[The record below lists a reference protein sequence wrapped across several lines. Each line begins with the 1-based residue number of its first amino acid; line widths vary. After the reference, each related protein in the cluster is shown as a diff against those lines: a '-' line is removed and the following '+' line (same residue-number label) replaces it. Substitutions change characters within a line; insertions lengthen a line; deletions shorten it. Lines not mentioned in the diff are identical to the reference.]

1 MSKLS
6 DGFILRAVWHAV
18 LKQLPL
24 RVTHNYFGDGK
35 VVGLCNNDW
44 FWLRS
49 STQVC
54 TTGRRHS
61 LGLPLSVSQSMNRIK
76 RLAEN
81 GRLEREKMTGG
92 AFYFWLPDTLNKPAF
107 ERCLELMGAEG
118 LTDKATNIT
127 NYDEIVDRVRAKLM
141 HEFGGINLKQ
151 ESAQ

>member
-6 DGFILRAVWHAV
+6 DGFILRAIWHAV

-35 VVGLCNNDW
+35 VVGLCKNDW

-49 STQVC
+49 SMQVC

-61 LGLPLSVSQSMNRIK
+61 LGLPLSDSQSMNRIK

-81 GRLEREKMTGG
+81 GLLEREKMTGG

-118 LTDKATNIT
+118 LTDKATNFS
-127 NYDEIVDRVRAKLM
+127 NYDEIVERVRVKLM
-141 HEFGGINLKQ
+141 AEFGEICLVQ
-151 ESAQ
+151 EAAK